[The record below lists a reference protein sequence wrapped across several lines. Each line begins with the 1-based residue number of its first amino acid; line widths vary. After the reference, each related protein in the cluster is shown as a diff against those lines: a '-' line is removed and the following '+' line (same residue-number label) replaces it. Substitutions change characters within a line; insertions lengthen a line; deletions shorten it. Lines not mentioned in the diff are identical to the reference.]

1 MIAQDQAERLRK
13 RRGSGR
19 SGPLARGRGRR
30 RARARRF
37 RPPRPKVL
45 AIVALVLGLLA
56 AGWLWVRD
64 SSLVAVNRVSVTGI
78 SGPDA
83 TQIRRALTTAARTM
97 TTLDVSVSQLRTA
110 VAPYPVVKDL
120 HVSTQ
125 FPHGMKI
132 AVAEQIPVAQ
142 ITVGWRAIPV
152 AGDGTLL
159 HDLPGSGSLPSIQL
173 RVPPGGARVTDPQA
187 REAVSILAA
196 APYPMLAHISQV
208 VSEPSHGLVAQIRN
222 GPSVYFG
229 DATALS
235 AKWAAVTAVLADPG
249 SAGADYID
257 VTDPRR
263 PAAGASAGATSAASN
278 AGAAT
283 AGASAGVTS
292 AASNAGAA
300 AAGASAGASPTASS
314 PGASGGVTYGSGGT
328 SGNGG

>member
-1 MIAQDQAERLRK
+1 M
-13 RRGSGR
+13 
-19 SGPLARGRGRR
+19 
-30 RARARRF
+30 
-37 RPPRPKVL
+37 L

-83 TQIRRALTTAARTM
+83 TQIRRALITAARTM

-110 VAPYPVVKDL
+110 VVPYPVVKGL

-142 ITVGWRAIPV
+142 ITVGSRAIPV

-159 HDLPGSGSLPSIQL
+159 HDLPGSGSLPSIPL
-173 RVPPGGARVTDPQA
+173 RVLPGGTRVTDPQA
-187 REAVSILAA
+187 RAAVAVLAA

-208 VSEPSHGLVAQIRN
+208 TTEPSHGLVAQIRD

-229 DATALS
+229 DASALG
-235 AKWAAVTAVLADPG
+235 AKWTAVTAVLADPG

-263 PAAGASAGATSAASN
+263 PAAGVSASPASSAGGSGDAAY
-278 AGAAT
+278 GA
-283 AGASAGVTS
+283 
-292 AASNAGAA
+292 
-300 AAGASAGASPTASS
+300 
-314 PGASGGVTYGSGGT
+314 GGVSTGG
-328 SGNGG
+328 